1 MQNPIQDISERAQ
14 KIQLPKRSN
23 IQIEANKKHIKNLS
37 HKELTNDQINL
48 LAKRLTLNTRN
59 KTNTKK
65 TTNLA
70 RLQ

>member
-37 HKELTNDQINL
+37 HKELTKDQINL